1 MAVRSLLCATLLLSA
16 ILVGGPDAGAA
27 NPRVTDFNIVFVN
40 YCDGLNLTIRQ
51 VLGVTGKHSGC
62 GFNESVRGNVFT
74 TADGEQGV
82 TVQYFDQTVRQTL
95 RIDVYRTGFR
105 AGKFYVYLA
114 RTGQLQRFGSWR
126 TAPPAP

>member
-1 MAVRSLLCATLLLSA
+1 MSKQFLLFSVLLLA
-16 ILVGGPDAGAA
+16 GLGVGGHVDGAA

-51 VLGVTGKHSGC
+51 VLGVSGKHSGC
-62 GFNESVRGNVFT
+62 GFNEGVRGNVFT
-74 TADGEQGV
+74 TPDGEQGV

-105 AGKFYVYLA
+105 AGKFYVFNA
-114 RTGQLQRFGSWR
+114 FSGQLQRFGSWR